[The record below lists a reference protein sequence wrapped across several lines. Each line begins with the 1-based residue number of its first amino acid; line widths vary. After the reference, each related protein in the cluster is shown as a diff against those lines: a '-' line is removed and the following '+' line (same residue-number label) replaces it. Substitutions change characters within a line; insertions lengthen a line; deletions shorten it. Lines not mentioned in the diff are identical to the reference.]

1 MCSDLISG
9 TIQIV
14 RIFSVH
20 VIDLDEVNVNEI
32 IFIEKLISL
41 NPFISHTTEASG
53 QKNDETYQYTLSL
66 VSFSM
71 VFNQVPVSVKPS

>member
-20 VIDLDEVNVNEI
+20 VIDLDEVKVNKI

-41 NPFISHTTEASG
+41 NPFTHIPLKAVDKKTTRHIS
-53 QKNDETYQYTLSL
+53 TL
-66 VSFSM
+66 
-71 VFNQVPVSVKPS
+71 

>member
-20 VIDLDEVNVNEI
+20 VIDLDEVNVNKI

-41 NPFISHTTEASG
+41 NPFTHIPLKAVDK
-53 QKNDETYQYTLSL
+53 KNYETYQYTLSL